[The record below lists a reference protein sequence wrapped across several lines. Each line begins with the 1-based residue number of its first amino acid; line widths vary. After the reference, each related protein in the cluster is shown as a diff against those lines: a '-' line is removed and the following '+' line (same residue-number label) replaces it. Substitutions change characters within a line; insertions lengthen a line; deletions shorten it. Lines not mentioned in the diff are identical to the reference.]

1 MQKPEKVIHN
11 FEPIF
16 DDQSKILILGTMP
29 SPKSREI
36 GFYYGHPRN
45 RFWPVLAEV
54 CGAPY
59 PQTRQDKI
67 DFVLEYHIAIWDVLA
82 GCDICGADDSSI
94 KNPIP
99 NDMNVILEKADIRAV
114 FTTGS
119 KATSLF
125 KKYCTPKTGIEAI
138 MLPSTS
144 PANAKMKYEQLVEA
158 YGEIRKYL

>member
-1 MQKPEKVIHN
+1 MQRSETVIHD
-11 FEPIF
+11 FEPICNEH
-16 DDQSKILILGTMP
+16 SKILILGTMP

-54 CGAPY
+54 CGEQY
-59 PQTRQDKI
+59 PETKQDKI
-67 DFVLEYHIAIWDVLA
+67 DMVLRNHIAIWDVLA

-94 KNPIP
+94 KNPVP
-99 NDMNVILEKADIRAV
+99 NDMDVILHHADIKAV

-119 KATSLF
+119 KATTLF
-125 KKYCTPKTGIEAI
+125 KKYCTPKCGMEAI

-144 PANAKMKYEQLVEA
+144 PANAKMKFEQLVEA
-158 YGEIRKYL
+158 YRVIMKYL